1 LALRA
6 AQWQQVF
13 DPVLPGIFLGWC
25 KRCDIPVPAE
35 LEAAVTARGVLVA
48 DWCKLYEDLKAA
60 AGKQSKEWSDF
71 AQKQQD
77 DWSAVV
83 SDRDESIASLRSRVA
98 ELEDQ
103 LSKQGD
109 TVEKPLGTRERD
121 TLLKLVIGLAIGGYG
136 YDPKAGR
143 SEKPTE
149 IATDL

>member
-1 LALRA
+1 
-6 AQWQQVF
+6 
-13 DPVLPGIFLGWC
+13 
-25 KRCDIPVPAE
+25 
-35 LEAAVTARGVLVA
+35 
-48 DWCKLYEDLKAA
+48 
-60 AGKQSKEWSDF
+60 F

-149 IATDL
+149 IATDLAERGIALDTDTIRKWLKQAAELLPGSS